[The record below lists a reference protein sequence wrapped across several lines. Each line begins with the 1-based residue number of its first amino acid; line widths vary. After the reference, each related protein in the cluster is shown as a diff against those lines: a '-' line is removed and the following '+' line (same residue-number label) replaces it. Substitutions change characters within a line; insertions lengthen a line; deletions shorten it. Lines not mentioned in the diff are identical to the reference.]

1 MAINLDISVDNGL
14 KKGSQT
20 PRYSHHPTYFT
31 TAADDAIDLAA
42 VAGLNLMPWQEYVL
56 RNSLGEK
63 QDGKWASFVNCLVIP
78 RQNGKNALIEARQL
92 ACLLYTSPSPRDRG

>member
-42 VAGLNLMPWQEYVL
+42 VAGSRGAHHVHALALE
-56 RNSLGEK
+56 R
-63 QDGKWASFVNCLVIP
+63 
-78 RQNGKNALIEARQL
+78 KNVGL
-92 ACLLYTSPSPRDRG
+92 

>member
-1 MAINLDISVDNGL
+1 MAINLDINVDNGL

-63 QDGKWASFVNCLVIP
+63 P
-78 RQNGKNALIEARQL
+78 
-92 ACLLYTSPSPRDRG
+92 CLLYTSPSPRDS